1 MDLTPL
7 VLVLVLGFVFLGWR
21 TFRRSAEPVHP
32 APPEQHHH
40 PYHCVV
46 VEARDGACE
55 AARKLADMRFLATD
69 APHLHLPQCSA
80 AVCNCV
86 YHHFEDRRHHLR
98 RDPYVRRPHQSNAQP
113 AQDRR
118 LHSGRRRT
126 DLHTH
131 PVH

>member
-32 APPEQHHH
+32 APPEQQHH

-55 AARKLADMRFLATD
+55 AARKLADMRFLVVGAE
-69 APHLHLPQCSA
+69 AGGFELQAVGVGA
-80 AVCNCV
+80 AAGG
-86 YHHFEDRRHHLR
+86 
-98 RDPYVRRPHQSNAQP
+98 P
-113 AQDRR
+113 
-118 LHSGRRRT
+118 
-126 DLHTH
+126 
-131 PVH
+131 